1 MDKIFQSTKITT
13 GKVRVIIA
21 DDHPIVLYGMKKV
34 LEATPNIEVVAAISS
49 IPELELVM
57 QSSSCDVLICD
68 YSFEDDN
75 HADGLQLT
83 ARLVRK
89 FPETK
94 IIIFTAHDD
103 VYIARRVLQLGAA
116 GFVSKGSYELANFPA
131 VIQDVATGK
140 HYVDPRTSLNLI
152 EQTLRSDQNTLETK
166 LTPREA
172 EIVRMFTNGMTVTDI
187 SIKTN
192 RSLKTISTQK
202 KNAMKKL
209 GAKNDI
215 ELLVM
220 MGKLKE

>member
-1 MDKIFQSTKITT
+1 MDKIFHSTKITT
-13 GKVRVIIA
+13 EKIRVVIA

-34 LEATPNIEVVAAISS
+34 LEATPNIEVVAAVSS
-49 IPELELVM
+49 IPDLESVM
-57 QSSSCDVLICD
+57 QSSVCDVLICD
-68 YSFEDDN
+68 YSFEDDEN
-75 HADGLQLT
+75 ADGLQLT

-103 VYIARRVLQLGAA
+103 VYIARRVLQLGAV
-116 GFVSKGSYELANFPA
+116 GFVSKGSYELANFPS
-131 VIQDVATGK
+131 VIQDVAAGK
-140 HYVDPRTSLNLI
+140 HYVDPRTSLSLI
-152 EQTLRSDQNTLETK
+152 EQTLRPDQNSQESR

-172 EIVRMFTNGMTVTDI
+172 EIVRMFTSGMTVTDI
-187 SIKTN
+187 SVKTN

-215 ELLVM
+215 DLLVM